1 MLVAVGPDSDPGRR
15 LGRRP
20 SHIGLCM
27 VALLGVVCRTAVAHD
42 DSLHAFQR
50 ERALAQAKADALA
63 ENSGQAE
70 DPHSCRVTVELV
82 DDFTQESLPGLVR
95 VTNLQSGKAVKLA
108 GRIHRALNWYSLPKS
123 TTLHLPRAR
132 VRIEALRGLET
143 VRVERDLDLRSLES
157 ITAKLTLRKF
167 YDLHARK
174 WYSGN
179 THLHLRRLSRAD
191 AERYLHVVSRSD
203 ALDVV
208 YLSHLRRIP
217 DETDYISN
225 EMVEESFQGDSLRR
239 LSHDGVLFSKG
250 EEHRHN
256 FGRGGEGYGHVMWLD
271 LQKLI
276 RPVSIGPGI
285 MRGGTDGIAL
295 QQGIRKARADGATV
309 IWCHNSFGYED
320 LPNWVGG
327 LLHAQ
332 NIFDGGSQGSY
343 EETFYRYLNL
353 GMRVPFSTGTDWF
366 IFDFARVYVPVDGNL
381 TAARWLKELRDGK
394 SFITN
399 GPLLELETER
409 AWVGDTLTMSGP
421 NRVTIVGR
429 GLGRLNFGG
438 LELVYNG
445 KVVHRVA
452 AEAERGYFI
461 ADMRHGLE
469 ITEPGW
475 FALRIPANVGKT
487 ELDRPLFAHT
497 SPIYVELAG
506 RSIFREDVARDLI
519 GEMQESMLAIEQ
531 KATFANDGERQAVS
545 NVYRAGIKTLQ
556 DRLGN

>member
-1 MLVAVGPDSDPGRR
+1 MFVATTCTSEPGSRR
-15 LGRRP
+15 ERKP
-20 SHIGLCM
+20 SHATLCAVM
-27 VALLGVVCRTAVAHD
+27 LLGLVCRTAGAHD

-50 ERALAQAKADALA
+50 ERALAQDKAELLA
-63 ENSGQAE
+63 ENTGQAE
-70 DPHSCRVTVELV
+70 DAHTCRVTVKLLDE
-82 DDFTQESLPGLVR
+82 FTQESLPALVR

-108 GRIHRALNWYSLPKS
+108 GQIHRALNWYSLPKNA
-123 TTLHLPRAR
+123 TLRLPRAR

-143 VRVERDLDLRSLES
+143 VRVERELDLRTLES
-157 ITAKLTLRKF
+157 VTAKLTLRKF
-167 YDLHARK
+167 YDTDMREL
-174 WYSGN
+174 YSGN

-191 AERYLHVVSRSD
+191 AERYLQIVSQSD

-217 DETDYISN
+217 DESVYISN
-225 EMVEESFQGDSLRR
+225 EIVEESFQGDSLRR
-239 LSHDGVLFSKG
+239 LSRDGVLFANG

-256 FGRGGEGYGHVMWLD
+256 FGRGGEGYGHVMWLN

-285 MRGGTDGIAL
+285 MRSGTDGVAL
-295 QQGIRKARADGATV
+295 QQGTRKARDDGATV

-343 EETFYRYLNL
+343 EDTFYRYLNL

-366 IFDFARVYVPVDGNL
+366 IYDFARVYVPVYGDL
-381 TAARWLKELRDGK
+381 TAASWLKELRAGK

-409 AWVGDTLTMSGP
+409 ASLGDTLTMVGP
-421 NRVTIVGR
+421 NQVTVVAR
-429 GLGRLNFGG
+429 GMGRLDFGG

-452 AEAERGYFI
+452 AEAERGYFF

-506 RSIFREDVARDLI
+506 QSIFREEVARDLI
-519 GEMQESMLAIEQ
+519 KEMQESMQSIQQ
-531 KATFANDGERQAVS
+531 KATFANDGERQAVL
-545 NVYRAGIKTLQ
+545 NVYRAGIRTLQ
-556 DRLGN
+556 DRLRN